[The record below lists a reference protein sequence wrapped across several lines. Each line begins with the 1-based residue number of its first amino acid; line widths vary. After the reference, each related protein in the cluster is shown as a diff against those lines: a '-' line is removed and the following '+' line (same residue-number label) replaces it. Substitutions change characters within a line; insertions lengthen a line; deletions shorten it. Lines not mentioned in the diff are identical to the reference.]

1 MKGNLS
7 IINYNYNKNNMKF
20 FFFEECQIWYYEK
33 NIEKK
38 IILFLDDHLKIEEEN
53 DYLRNIKDNNME
65 EFYSI
70 YAEIRIIAVLTDLNE
85 SEIRFMRC

>member
-1 MKGNLS
+1 
-7 IINYNYNKNNMKF
+7 MKF

-85 SEIRFMRC
+85 IEIRFMRC

>member
-1 MKGNLS
+1 
-7 IINYNYNKNNMKF
+7 MKF